1 MGSKSAGSEPWRVR
15 VFGRRNASGQSVAL
29 LPLGEPSSYGLSYID
44 TLTGQRDNPGFLL
57 AAD

>member
-1 MGSKSAGSEPWRVR
+1 M
-15 VFGRRNASGQSVAL
+15 FGRRNASGQSVAL